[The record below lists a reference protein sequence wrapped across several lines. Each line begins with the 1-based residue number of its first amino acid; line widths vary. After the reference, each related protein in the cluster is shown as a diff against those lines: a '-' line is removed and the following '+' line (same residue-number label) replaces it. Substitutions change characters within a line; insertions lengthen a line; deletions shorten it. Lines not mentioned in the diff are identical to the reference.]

1 MLNKYLSAI
10 LILLLFIGT
19 GIVKGQKVKEEDLA
33 PQFQEFLQLTRYI
46 MLEQEKEVFMQLA
59 SDVERAAFV
68 ETFWKMRDPTKGTP
82 QNEYKNE
89 LIRRFNYANKT
100 FGRSSAR
107 EGWRT
112 DQGRIY
118 IILGEPTSKE
128 RFYGTLGLYPCE
140 VWYYYGDPSKGLPTH
155 FGLIFYQK
163 GGAGEFRLY
172 DPFVDSPKE
181 LMIHSKGF
189 AIEDFESMYERIRE
203 LAPTLSLVAL
213 SVIPG
218 DIPYN
223 FQPSPQNTI
232 ILANIFESP
241 KKDVNASYAT
251 HFLDYKGMVSTEYM
265 TNYIESNNYME
276 VITDPL
282 LGIDFI
288 HFTIVPR
295 SISIDYYEPRDQ
307 YFCNYQLNVSLR
319 KGEEVIFQDSRDFP
333 FYFSDEELKKVRG
346 NGLAIEHTIPVIEGD
361 YKFIALL
368 QNSVA
373 KEFSIF
379 EREIMVPEHSEEPRI
394 INPMVGY
401 QIQEYSQDLH
411 IPFKVMD
418 KKLVLDPSQTFASSD
433 SVALMFSLVDATRE
447 LWNSGEI
454 KVAVKGMKPNDPS
467 IKTYSFKLQNFP
479 YRNHISVTH
488 TIPASDLT
496 PDYYE
501 INVILLDRNSNEISQ
516 AKTSFVIS
524 PEENIFHPVARSK
537 AFPLANS
544 FMYYFMLGHQY
555 EKAEIYDKAEALYQ
569 RGYQSKPD
577 FYPGLVDYANFLL
590 KTGKHNEALQL
601 AQLLKDIDNMK
612 FQHYLLTGK
621 AYMGME
627 QYETAIE
634 NLNQGNSLYNSDV
647 GLLNALGF
655 CYYKTRNL
663 EQALKVLN
671 ASIRLNPSQKEVK
684 ELIAQIEKESN

>member
-1 MLNKYLSAI
+1 MVNKFLSAI
-10 LILLLFIGT
+10 LILFIFMST
-19 GIVKGQKVKEEDLA
+19 GSVIGQKTSEQDLA
-33 PQFQEFLQLTRYI
+33 PQFQEFLQLTQYI
-46 MLEQEKEVFMQLA
+46 MLEQEKEVFMQLV
-59 SDVERAAFV
+59 SDVERTAFV
-68 ETFWKMRDPTKGTP
+68 ETFWKMRDPTPGTP
-82 QNEYKNE
+82 QNEYKSE
-89 LIRRFNYANKT
+89 HLRRFNYANKT
-100 FGRSSAR
+100 FGRSSVR

-181 LMIHSKGF
+181 LIIHSKGF
-189 AIEDFESMYERIRE
+189 SIEDFESMYERIRE

-232 ILANIFESP
+232 IMASIFESP
-241 KKDVNASYAT
+241 KKDVNVSYAT

-265 TNYIESNNYME
+265 TNFIESDNHFE
-276 VITDPL
+276 LISDPL

-288 HFTIVPR
+288 HFSMVPR
-295 SISIDYYEPRDQ
+295 SISIDYFEPKDQ

-333 FYFSDEELKKVRG
+333 FYFSDEELKRIRG
-346 NGLAIEHTIPVIEGD
+346 NGLAIEHAIPVIGGN
-361 YKFIALL
+361 YKFVALL

-373 KEFSIF
+373 KEFCIF
-379 EREIMVPEHSEEPRI
+379 EREISVPEQVGDTRI
-394 INPMVGY
+394 LNLMVGY
-401 QIQEYSQDLH
+401 QIQRYSQDLH
-411 IPFKVMD
+411 IPFKILD
-418 KKLVLDPSQTFASSD
+418 KKLVIDPSQTFSSSE
-433 SVALMFSLVDATRE
+433 SVNLMFSIVNLNRE
-447 LWNSGEI
+447 LWMNGDI
-454 KVAVKGMKPNDPS
+454 KVIVRGMKANNPA
-467 IKTYSFKLQNFP
+467 IKTYNIDLQNYP
-479 YRNHISVTH
+479 YRDHLSITYSIS
-488 TIPASDLT
+488 ASDIT
-496 PDYYE
+496 PDYYDM
-501 INVILLDRNSNEISQ
+501 NVILMDGNGNEISQ
-516 AKTSFVIS
+516 EKTSFVIS
-524 PEENIFHPVARSK
+524 SETNIFHPVARSK
-537 AFPLANS
+537 AFPLVNS

-555 EKAEIYDKAEALYQ
+555 EQAEVYDKAETCYQ
-569 RGYQSKPD
+569 QGYQSKPD

-590 KTGKHNEALQL
+590 KIGK
-601 AQLLKDIDNMK
+601 LKDALLLAEELKAVQEMQ
-612 FQHYLLTGK
+612 FQYYLITGK

-634 NLNQGNSLYNSDV
+634 NLNQGNKLYNSDV

-663 EQALKVLN
+663 EESLKVLK
-671 ASIRLNPSQKEVK
+671 ASISLNATQKEVK
-684 ELIAQIEKESN
+684 ELIDQIEKEIH

>member
-1 MLNKYLSAI
+1 
-10 LILLLFIGT
+10 
-19 GIVKGQKVKEEDLA
+19 
-33 PQFQEFLQLTRYI
+33 
-46 MLEQEKEVFMQLA
+46 
-59 SDVERAAFV
+59 
-68 ETFWKMRDPTKGTP
+68 
-82 QNEYKNE
+82 
-89 LIRRFNYANKT
+89 
-100 FGRSSAR
+100 
-107 EGWRT
+107 
-112 DQGRIY
+112 
-118 IILGEPTSKE
+118 
-128 RFYGTLGLYPCE
+128 
-140 VWYYYGDPSKGLPTH
+140 
-155 FGLIFYQK
+155 
-163 GGAGEFRLY
+163 
-172 DPFVDSPKE
+172 
-181 LMIHSKGF
+181 MIHSKGF

-218 DIPYN
+218 DIPYD

-265 TNYIESNNYME
+265 TNFIESDNYLE

-282 LGIDFI
+282 LRIDFI

-319 KGEEVIFQDSRDFP
+319 KGKEVIFQDSRDFP
-333 FYFSDEELKKVRG
+333 FYFSPEEIKKVKG
-346 NGLAIEHTIPVIEGD
+346 NGLAIEHSIPVISGD

-379 EREIMVPEHSEEPRI
+379 ERDIFIPEHDDEPRI
-394 INPMVGY
+394 MNPMVGY

-411 IPFKVMD
+411 IPFKVLG
-418 KKLVLDPSQTFASSD
+418 KKLVLDPSKTFASSE
-433 SVALMFSLVDATRE
+433 SVTLMFNLINLNKEIWVGGD
-447 LWNSGEI
+447 I
-454 KVAVKGMKPNDPS
+454 KVSLRGMKPNNPS
-467 IKTYSFKLQNFP
+467 IKTYNFDLQNYP
-479 YRNHISVTH
+479 YRNYLTITH
-488 TIPASDLT
+488 TIPASELT

-501 INVILLDRNSNEISQ
+501 MNVILLDGVGNEVSQ
-516 AKTSFVIS
+516 EKTSFVIS
-524 PEENIFHPVARSK
+524 PETNIFHPVARSK
-537 AFPLANS
+537 AFPLVNS
-544 FMYYFMLGHQY
+544 FMYFFMLGHQY
-555 EKAEIYDKAEALYQ
+555 EQAEVYDKAEACYQ
-569 RGYQSKPD
+569 QGYQSKPD

-590 KTGKHNEALQL
+590 KIGKLQDALLL
-601 AQLLKDIDNMK
+601 AEELKAVKDMQ
-612 FQHYLLTGK
+612 FQYYLITGK

-634 NLNQGNSLYNSDV
+634 NLNQGNKLYNSDV

-663 EQALKVLN
+663 EEALKVLK
-671 ASIRLNPSQKEVK
+671 ASISLNANQKEVK
-684 ELIAQIEKESN
+684 ELIKQIEKEKGTSFYARRCSLL

>member
-10 LILLLFIGT
+10 FILLLFMGA
-19 GIVKGQKVKEEDLA
+19 GIVNGQKVKEEDLA

-46 MLEQEKEVFMQLA
+46 MLEQEKEVFMQLV

-68 ETFWKMRDPTKGTP
+68 ETFWKMRDPTPGTP
-82 QNEYKNE
+82 QNEYKSE
-89 LIRRFNYANKT
+89 HLRRFNYANKT
-100 FGRSSAR
+100 LGRSSAR

-172 DPFVDSPKE
+172 DPFVDSPQA

-189 AIEDFESMYERIRE
+189 AIEDFESMYEQIRE

-265 TNYIESNNYME
+265 TNFIESDNYLE

-282 LGIDFI
+282 LGIDFV

-333 FYFSDEELKKVRG
+333 FYFSPEELKNVRG
-346 NGLAIEHTIPVIEGD
+346 NGLAIEHSIPVISGD

-379 EREIMVPEHSEEPRI
+379 ERDILVPEHIEEPRI
-394 INPMVGY
+394 SNPMVGY
-401 QIQEYSQDLH
+401 QIQEYSRDLH
-411 IPFKVMD
+411 IPFKILD
-418 KKLVLDPSQTFASSD
+418 NKLVVDPSKTFASSE
-433 SVALMFSLVDATRE
+433 SVSLMFSLINLNRE
-447 LWNSGEI
+447 IWTGGDI
-454 KVAVKGMKPNDPS
+454 KVTVKGMKPNNPS
-467 IKTYSFKLQNFP
+467 VKTYNFNLQNYP
-479 YRNHISVTH
+479 YRSHLTITH
-488 TIPASDLT
+488 SIPASELT

-501 INVILLDRNSNEISQ
+501 MNVILLDGGENEVDQ
-516 AKTSFVIS
+516 VRTNFVVS
-524 PEENIFHPVARSK
+524 PEANIFHPVARSK
-537 AFPLANS
+537 AFPLVNS

-569 RGYQSKPD
+569 QGYHSKPD

-590 KTGKHNEALQL
+590 KTGKHNEAIQL
-601 AQLLKDIDNMK
+601 AELLKDVDNMK
-612 FQHYLLTGK
+612 FQYYLLTGK
-621 AYMGME
+621 AFMGME

-634 NLNQGNSLYNSDV
+634 NLNQGNNLYNSDV

-655 CYYKTRNL
+655 CYYKTQNL
-663 EQALKVLN
+663 EEALKVLK
-671 ASIRLNPSQKEVK
+671 ASISLNSSQKEVK
-684 ELIAQIEKESN
+684 ELIKQIEKENR